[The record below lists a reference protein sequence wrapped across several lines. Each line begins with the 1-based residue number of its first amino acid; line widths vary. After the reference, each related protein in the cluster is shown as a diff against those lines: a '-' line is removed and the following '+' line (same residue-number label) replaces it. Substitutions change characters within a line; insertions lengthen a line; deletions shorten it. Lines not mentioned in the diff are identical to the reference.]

1 MIDPAERAVALGVG
15 ISVVLGAVAGLILKH
30 RDEVTIR
37 VALSVFGAVY
47 LGVPL
52 GFFVATREL
61 PTRRGRGRQRP
72 CRDLGVRHVLV
83 LRGEDVGNAPIAPRT
98 SPNKTV
104 EGFIGGLVGGTVAVW
119 VAGLY
124 MDWIGLLES
133 LVLGLILCAF
143 AYTGDLFE
151 SMIKRDI
158 DVKDSGRL
166 LGAHGGV
173 LDRFDALLFA
183 AVGRV
188 LRHDLAGVGVSA
200 AERRRPGVRSTDAIR
215 FRSIAR
221 AQASSRMGQRA
232 SSSRWRANLMF
243 AGLLAIALTG
253 CRPGIGSAGCGG
265 GFVSVIGQTPR
276 HGRGRRSASTAVV
289 TVVHEPSM
297 P

>member
-1 MIDPAERAVALGVG
+1 MGNRIAVAVPGIVLAIIVVYVGGPLFVAAATAIALVGVYEYLNLVAEIVPLRWAALVGTAGTVVLPSVIDPAERAVALGVG

-52 GFFVATREL
+52 GLFVATREL
-61 PTRRGRGRQRP
+61 PHGAGAIAN
-72 CRDLGVRHVLV
+72 VLI
-83 LRGEDVGNAPIAPRT
+83 GTWAFDTCSYFAGKMWGKHPIAPRT

-104 EGFIGGLVGGTVAVW
+104 EGFLGGVVGGTLAVW

-124 MDWIGLLES
+124 MDWITYWQS
-133 LVLGLILCAF
+133 LTLGLILCVF

-173 LDRFDALLFA
+173 LDRFDAMLFTA
-183 AVGRV
+183 M
-188 LRHDLAGVGVSA
+188 AGY
-200 AERRRPGVRSTDAIR
+200 
-215 FRSIAR
+215 
-221 AQASSRMGQRA
+221 
-232 SSSRWRANLMF
+232 F
-243 AGLLAIALTG
+243 ATIWL
-253 CRPGIGSAGCGG
+253 
-265 GFVSVIGQTPR
+265 V
-276 HGRGRRSASTAVV
+276 
-289 TVVHEPSM
+289 
-297 P
+297 